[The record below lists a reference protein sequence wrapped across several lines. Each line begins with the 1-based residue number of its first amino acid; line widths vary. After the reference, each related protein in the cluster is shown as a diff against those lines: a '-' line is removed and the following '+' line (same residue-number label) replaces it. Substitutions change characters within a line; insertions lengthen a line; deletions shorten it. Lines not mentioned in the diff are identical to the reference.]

1 MRLLLNK
8 YTYKMSPLKIE
19 MFSVNFS
26 VIIVSKHITSN
37 IESSTVC
44 SNLTRTKN

>member
-19 MFSVNFS
+19 MFSANFS
-26 VIIVSKHITSN
+26 VIIVSKHITPN
-37 IESSTVC
+37 IESSTIC